1 VVLDTIITYIVDAEC
16 FDDTAHVERITYI
29 WGSVADT
36 DGSVGVINI
45 GGCGDKRPRGCRAS

>member
-1 VVLDTIITYIVDAEC
+1 MVLDTIITNIVDAEC

-45 GGCGDKRPRGCRAS
+45 GGCGDKRPR